1 MVILTSKEFLKMVK
15 EEQLMHLVSQT
26 YKKFGINFK
35 NGPRFGS
42 DEAKFR
48 FACMCEELDEFY
60 ESKERHDQLD
70 AIIDLLYFVYGT
82 VERQFGPVE
91 FNARTTNPDVSYKR
105 RIENWYSNQTLRNLE
120 IVAGIVFDLQNKLGF
135 SDEIMDTA
143 FRRVNAAN
151 AAKELGPLTKRG
163 SFELDLVKPEGWT
176 APDLRDLV

>member
-1 MVILTSKEFLKMVK
+1 MVQ

-26 YKKFGINFK
+26 YKKFGIDFK
-35 NGPRFGS
+35 NGPRFNAE
-42 DEAKFR
+42 EAAFR
-48 FACMCEELDEFY
+48 FVCMKEELDEFY
-60 ESKERHDQLD
+60 ESTERHDKLD

-82 VERQFGPVE
+82 AERQFGPVE
-91 FNARTTNPDVSYKR
+91 FDARTTSPDISYKQ
-105 RIENWYSNQTLRNLE
+105 RIENWYANQTLYNLE
-120 IVAGIVFDLQNKLGF
+120 IVAGIVFDLQYKMGF
-135 SDEIMDTA
+135 SDEAMKTA